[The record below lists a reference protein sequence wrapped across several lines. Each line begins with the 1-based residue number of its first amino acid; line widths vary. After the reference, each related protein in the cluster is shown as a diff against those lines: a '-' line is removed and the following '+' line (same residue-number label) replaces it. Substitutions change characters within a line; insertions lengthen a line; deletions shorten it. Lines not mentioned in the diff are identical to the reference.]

1 MVTFHKLAYFIADYQ
16 FMANQD
22 CTEEQV
28 VESLHQALQEQG
40 LDNQSGYGEDAFVHV
55 LSAFDACEG
64 KAVLFIFYA
73 QEDGDGF
80 LYSGWSQRE

>member
-16 FMANQD
+16 FMANQH

-28 VESLHQALQEQG
+28 VESLHQASQEQG
-40 LDNQSGYGEDAFVHV
+40 LDQQSGYGDDAFVYG
-55 LSAFDACEG
+55 LSASDARDG
-64 KAVLFIFYA
+64 KAVSFIFYA
-73 QEDGDGF
+73 QEDGEGF